1 VLAVVIAKALVEIA
15 LLAGV
20 GRFIL
25 GLLAGQKKETNPFWQ
40 MLDILVRPLHR
51 AVRVITPG
59 AILDSHI
66 PLATNTLLISAW
78 FFLTLMKIEM
88 CVKGAAG
95 VCV

>member
-1 VLAVVIAKALVEIA
+1 MLLVVIAKALVEIA

-51 AVRVITPG
+51 TVRVITPS
-59 AILDSHI
+59 AIVDSHI

-95 VCV
+95 ICP